1 MIIKMRSAAAIAA
14 LVALSGCGIFSGGK
28 PKTPVLGDRV
38 PILLSEDATEVDPT
52 IADVQVV
59 LPAPAENAAWGQ
71 PGGNAAKSMGH
82 LALGASPTRA
92 WTAQINGGSNR
103 ARLAA
108 APVVANGRLYAVD
121 VTGTVH
127 AFAADTG
134 ARAWSVATT
143 SDSANAASR
152 FGGGVSVEGERL
164 YATNGLG
171 DVVAMNIADGS
182 QIWKVKPGGPLR
194 GAPSIFAGQVYV
206 MSQDNQLIALNEA
219 DGATVWTASGA
230 LEASGVFGV
239 AAPAAAQGTIVA
251 GFSSGELS
259 AYRYEN
265 GRVVWQDTLSRT
277 SISTSVSSLADID
290 ADAVIDQ
297 GRVYAIG
304 QGGRLV
310 SVELN
315 TGQRIWEQSIAGI
328 STPWIAGE
336 WLFVVTDEGKL
347 LCLARS
353 NGKVRWLTQLA
364 RYRDEEDKKDPI
376 SWLGPVLAGGRL
388 VLVNSRGAIT
398 YVAPETG
405 QVSATVPT
413 NDSYSLPPLVAN
425 STLYLLGDSGR
436 ISAYR

>member
-1 MIIKMRSAAAIAA
+1 MIMKMRSAVAIAA

-28 PKTPVLGDRV
+28 SKTPVLGERV
-38 PILLSEDATEVDPT
+38 PILLSEDAAEVDPS
-52 IADVQVV
+52 IADVQVL
-59 LPAPAENAAWGQ
+59 LPSPEVNAAWSQ

-82 LALGASPTRA
+82 LALSASPARA

-108 APVVANGRLYAVD
+108 APVVANGRLYVID

-127 AFAADTG
+127 AFAADSG
-134 ARAWSVATT
+134 AKVWSRAT
-143 SDSANAASR
+143 SDDSNNSASL
-152 FGGGVSVEGERL
+152 FGGGVSVDGERL

-171 DVVAMNIADGS
+171 DVVAMNIADGA
-182 QIWKVKPGGPLR
+182 QVWKVKPGGPLR
-194 GAPSIFAGQVYV
+194 GAPSVAGGQVYV
-206 MSQDNQLIALNEA
+206 MSQDNQLIGLNET
-219 DGATVWTASGA
+219 DGSVVWTASGA

-239 AAPAAAQGTIVA
+239 AAPAIAQGTIVA

-290 ADAVIDQ
+290 ADPVIDQ

-304 QGGRLV
+304 QGGRMV
-310 SVELN
+310 SVEL
-315 TGQRIWEQSIAGI
+315 TSGQRIWEQSIAGI

-353 NGKVRWLTQLA
+353 NGKVRWMTQLA

-388 VLVNSRGAIT
+388 VLVNSRGAIA

-413 NDSYSLPPLVAN
+413 DDSYSLPPLVAN

>member
-14 LVALSGCGIFSGGK
+14 LVALSGCGIFGGGK
-28 PKTPVLGDRV
+28 PKTPVLGERV
-38 PILLSEDATEVDPT
+38 PILLSEDAAEVDPA
-52 IADVQVV
+52 IADVQVL
-59 LPAPAENAAWGQ
+59 LPAPAENAAWSQ
-71 PGGNAAKSMGH
+71 PGGNASKSMGH

-108 APVVANGRLYAVD
+108 APVVANGRLYVVD

-143 SDSANAASR
+143 TDSANAASR

-182 QIWKVKPGGPLR
+182 QVWKVKPGGPLR
-194 GAPSIFAGQVYV
+194 GAPTIFAGQVYV

-239 AAPAAAQGTIVA
+239 AAPAGAQGTIVA

-265 GRVVWQDTLSRT
+265 GRVVWQDALSRT

-304 QGGRLV
+304 QGGRMV

-328 STPWIAGE
+328 STPWVAGE

-347 LCLARS
+347 MCLARS
-353 NGKVRWLTQLA
+353 NGKVRWMTQLA

-405 QVSATVPT
+405 QVQATVPT
-413 NDSYSLPPLVAN
+413 EDSYSLPPLVAN